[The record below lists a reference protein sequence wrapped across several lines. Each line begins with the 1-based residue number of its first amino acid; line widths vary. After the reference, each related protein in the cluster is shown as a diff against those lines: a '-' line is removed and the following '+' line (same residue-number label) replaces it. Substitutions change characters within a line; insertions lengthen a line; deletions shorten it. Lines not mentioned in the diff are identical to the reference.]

1 MDIDDKPTKNTKRAG
16 KKHETFIQEDPD
28 SIVDLADLNAI
39 GQITSLFCN
48 LLNSCTKAVTVNLS
62 ILTAT
67 KPIPSTSG
75 LSANGEQK
83 KSKPRD
89 VNRGFK
95 MATDG
100 RLIIAEPKRGDRRN
114 DSESDDDEDIGDKEM
129 SGTSS
134 KKRPIAADSDSDSEN
149 EDVPPRKR
157 KTTGALSQA
166 SGKTGAS
173 GGSRKYVAGGRGIHR
188 PIGGAGSVASGASRM
203 SMATTKAAASQY
215 GSEYKA
221 KKSKGD
227 TKKKN
232 QLDPYAYIPL
242 SRNVLNKR

>member
-1 MDIDDKPTKNTKRAG
+1 MSITASKPMPFT
-16 KKHETFIQEDPD
+16 D
-28 SIVDLADLNAI
+28 
-39 GQITSLFCN
+39 GQT
-48 LLNSCTKAVTVNLS
+48 T
-62 ILTAT
+62 
-67 KPIPSTSG
+67 
-75 LSANGEQK
+75 NGEQK

-114 DSESDDDEDIGDKEM
+114 DSESDDDEDIGDKDVP
-129 SGTSS
+129 GNS
-134 KKRPIAADSDSDSEN
+134 KKRPIAADSDSDGDN

-157 KTTGALSQA
+157 KTTGPLSQA
-166 SGKTGAS
+166 SGKTGVS
-173 GGSRKYVAGGRGIHR
+173 GGSKKYVAGGKGIHR
-188 PIGGAGSVASGASRM
+188 PVGGAASVASGASRM

-227 TKKKN
+227 TKKKGK
-232 QLDPYAYIPL
+232 LDPYAYIPL
-242 SRNVLNKR
+242 SRNMLNKR